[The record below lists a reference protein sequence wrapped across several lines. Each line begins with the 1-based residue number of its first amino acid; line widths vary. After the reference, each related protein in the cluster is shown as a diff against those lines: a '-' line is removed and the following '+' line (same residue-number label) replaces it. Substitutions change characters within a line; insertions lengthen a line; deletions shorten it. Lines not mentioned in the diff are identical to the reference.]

1 MTFSLILK
9 PHYHYHDDKQDIQI
23 NKATAHCLHS
33 TIQHWYEFSKNRN
46 NKEML
51 AALVL
56 SPEMKTECENDEL
69 NQTFLFLLDFLND
82 ENQLRH

>member
-1 MTFSLILK
+1 
-9 PHYHYHDDKQDIQI
+9 
-23 NKATAHCLHS
+23 
-33 TIQHWYEFSKNRN
+33 
-46 NKEML
+46 ML